1 MNPQNRPHTWST
13 PQKWAT
19 LIASLFLV
27 GGAAYFLAPWTGSV
41 PPDPAPDAATP
52 ARSEVQ
58 NSTPPRAPSPGGQAR
73 PAGASPASPA
83 SGKAQTVLVAKA
95 PPQGSPLPVPG
106 MNPDTDKGRV
116 VKLEPVALKHWGEL
130 KQGTLI
136 LLPTATGETLEGVV
150 NLVMEDNGWV
160 RMGGALSDE
169 KGSFTLNTNA
179 DQVNGQILLP
189 SKGIGYEIVMDGTEV
204 LLIERR
210 LSSLICWPGIK
221 PSPNQGHAAA
231 AMPNANSSSNTPQS
245 SAAASGT
252 VPIINTN
259 PGAKGVVFCN
269 FTTGETI
276 TDPDWNNGTTFNI
289 QPSGLS
295 ASQIT
300 QVLAMAA
307 EDYAPFNLTFTT
319 DSALYEKTSYT
330 SRMKVIFTP
339 TKTAAPGAGGVAGVG
354 SWAYSSSSIR
364 KCWVFNEG
372 TKSAAE
378 ALSHELGHT
387 LGLSHDGQLAGG
399 TNSTSFMND
408 SYYNGHGGGLTIPTS
423 WCPIMGAGYTV
434 NLTQFSKGEYFLANN
449 TEDDLAIIA
458 ANNFGYGA
466 ATPANGAVNILPIS
480 STGTFSVTGLLPT
493 AQSSNLYEFTTS
505 GGQITAT
512 VRPAV
517 TETTYSNLDTR
528 LDLVNVNSPSTI
540 IQTANDLNSLN
551 STLTWNI
558 STPGTYRLKVS
569 PTGTGDRPPAG
580 YTTGY
585 SAYGSVGN
593 YALTGS
599 VAGAV
604 LAPVFFTPRDIY
616 AQQGVPLSV
625 KINTSIGTNV
635 SLRNGSTLPNG
646 LYFTPATS
654 TLNGT
659 PVSPSDGIL
668 ALRGTNILGTA
679 DADFNIHVAS
689 AGSLITAFDP
699 SLRNGFGSPTML
711 GRIGNIS
718 TSATA
723 PWKGVDSTPL
733 AAGSVG
739 IAAMSGAILNN
750 GTSSIKFTYQCRP
763 NEGAGDM
770 APWNQLTFY
779 WKTSTEAGHD
789 LLKCKI
795 DGVVARDADTAK
807 ELVVS
812 GETSWTA
819 HTVRFTG
826 TGLRTFEFVYT
837 KDASLSVGQDRV
849 WVYVTAIGQPP
860 VITKAPSPVRLAAGG
875 NLALE
880 SDASGVDALLS
891 GTLTWMKA
899 EVGSNGTWPG
909 GVPLQNGTLSTGTSA
924 SVVSGADTGSLRI
937 TNVTGRASGMYWLR
951 ASNAVATVESKH
963 VEVVVPAPPVFTT
976 QPIAPSGLKVGGKLV
991 LTANVSGATPM
1002 YYQWKKDG
1010 AVGPWLANPTLE
1022 VNATASSAG
1031 KYKLTAMN
1039 LFGTVSSAEITVL
1052 VSPK

>member
-1 MNPQNRPHTWST
+1 MNPQNRPHHWST
-13 PQKWAT
+13 PKKWAT

-27 GGAAYFLAPWTGSV
+27 GGAAYFFAPWSGSV
-41 PPDPAPDAATP
+41 PSSSTPDAATTAP
-52 ARSEVQ
+52 SEVQ
-58 NSTPPRAPSPGGQAR
+58 NPTPPSATSPGGQ
-73 PAGASPASPA
+73 PVSTGASPASPA
-83 SGKAQTVLVAKA
+83 AGKAQAMLVAKA

-106 MNPDTDKGRV
+106 MNPDADKGRV

-136 LLPTATGETLEGVV
+136 LLPTATGETMEGVV

-169 KGSFTLNTNA
+169 KGSFTLNTSA

-189 SKGIGYEIVMDGTEV
+189 SKGIGYEIVMDGSEV

-210 LSSLICWPGIK
+210 LSSLICWPGVK
-221 PSPNQGHAAA
+221 PSPNRGNAAA
-231 AMPNANSSSNTPQS
+231 AMPNVNSSNSTPQR
-245 SAAASGT
+245 SAAATGT
-252 VPIINTN
+252 IPIINTN
-259 PGAKGVVFCN
+259 PGAKGVVYCN
-269 FTTGETI
+269 FSPGETI
-276 TDPDWNNGTTFNI
+276 TDPDWNGGKTFTI
-289 QPSGLS
+289 QPSALS
-295 ASQIT
+295 ASEIT

-307 EDYAPFNLTFTT
+307 EDYAPFDLTFTT
-319 DSALYEKTSYT
+319 DFALYENTSY
-330 SRMKVIFTP
+330 SKRMKVIFTP
-339 TKTAAPGAGGVAGVG
+339 TDTAAPGTGGVAGIR
-354 SWAYSSSSIR
+354 SWANSTSSIR
-364 KCWVFNEG
+364 KCWVFNQG
-372 TKSAAE
+372 GKAAAE
-378 ALSHELGHT
+378 TLSHELGHT
-387 LGLSHDGQLAGG
+387 LGLHHDGQLPGPNR
-399 TNSTSFMND
+399 NSD
-408 SYYNGHGGGLTIPTS
+408 QDGEYYRGSGDLSTPTS
-423 WCPIMGAGYTV
+423 WCPIMGSGFYV
-434 NLTQFSKGEYFLANN
+434 NLTQFSKGEYYLANN

-458 ANNFGYGA
+458 TNKFGYKA
-466 ATPANGAVNILPIS
+466 ASPANGVINLLPIS
-480 STGTFSVTGLLPT
+480 SGGTFSVTGLLST
-493 AQSSNLYEFTTS
+493 AESSNLYEFTSS

-512 VRPAV
+512 VQPAV
-517 TETTYSNLDTR
+517 TPTTYSDLDVR
-528 LDLVNVNSPSTI
+528 LDLVNVTSGTTV
-540 IQTANDLNSLN
+540 QTANDLSSLS

-558 STPGTYRLKVS
+558 SAPGGTYRLKVS

-593 YALTGS
+593 YTLTGS

-604 LAPVFFTPRDIY
+604 LAPVFFTPRDIFT
-616 AQQGVPLSV
+616 QQGVPLSV
-625 KINTSIGTNV
+625 KINTSIGTNISV
-635 SLRNGSTLPNG
+635 LSTSNLPNG

-659 PVSPSDGIL
+659 PISPSDGTL
-668 ALRGTNILGTA
+668 NLLGTNILGTGTA
-679 DADFNIHVAS
+679 SFNIHVAS
-689 AGSLITAFDP
+689 ADSLLTAFDP

-711 GRIGNIS
+711 GRIAIVS
-718 TSATA
+718 TSGNDAA
-723 PWKGVDSTPL
+723 WKGVAGTVL
-733 AAGSVG
+733 AAGGMG
-739 IAAMSGAILNN
+739 IAATSGAILNN

-763 NEGAGDM
+763 NEGAGDI

-849 WVYVTAIGQPP
+849 WVYVTAVGQPP

-875 NLALE
+875 TLALE
-880 SDASGVDALLS
+880 SGASGVDALLS
-891 GTLTWMKA
+891 GTVSWMKA
-899 EVGSNGTWPG
+899 EVGSNGAWRE

-976 QPIAPSGLKVGGKLV
+976 QPIAPSGLKAGGKLV

-1010 AVGPWLANPTLE
+1010 AVGPWLSNPTLE

-1039 LFGTVSSAEITVL
+1039 LFGTVSSAEIIVL